1 MEQGMYIIAGLGN
14 PGREYEDTRH
24 NVGFRVLEKLA
35 KKENIS
41 VLEKR
46 HKAIIGK
53 GVISGRKCILAK
65 PQTYM
70 NLSGESVRELAD
82 YYKIDIEQELIVIY
96 DDINLEPGQ
105 LRIREKGSA
114 GGHNGIKNMIACL
127 GSDVFARV
135 RIGVGKKP
143 EQMDLVDHVL
153 GHFAGEEQ
161 KLMEQSFENAARAV
175 EVMLYEGT
183 AAAMNLFNRKNL

>member
-1 MEQGMYIIAGLGN
+1 
-14 PGREYEDTRH
+14 
-24 NVGFRVLEKLA
+24 
-35 KKENIS
+35 
-41 VLEKR
+41 
-46 HKAIIGK
+46 
-53 GVISGRKCILAK
+53 
-65 PQTYM
+65 
-70 NLSGESVRELAD
+70 
-82 YYKIDIEQELIVIY
+82 
-96 DDINLEPGQ
+96 
-105 LRIREKGSA
+105 
-114 GGHNGIKNMIACL
+114 MIACL

-183 AAAMNLFNRKNL
+183 AAAMNLFNRKTV